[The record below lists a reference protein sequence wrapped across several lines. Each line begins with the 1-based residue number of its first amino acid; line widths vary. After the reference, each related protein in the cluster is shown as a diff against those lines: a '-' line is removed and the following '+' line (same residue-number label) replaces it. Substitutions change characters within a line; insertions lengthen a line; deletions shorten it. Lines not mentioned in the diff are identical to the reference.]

1 MCGIYPHFGF
11 TQINTDA
18 EDESLV
24 RYKQQ
29 LGLSANADSVA
40 PFPNDKR
47 VVIVKQLTLVVPDRE
62 DKVLDLTMPLEEIKN
77 KVGLLHF
84 RHCTSISLSMYFNLS
99 LSFRNSC
106 SKKAASS
113 KSR

>member
-77 KVGLLHF
+77 KVGLLHLGI
-84 RHCTSISLSMYFNLS
+84 HCSVYFNLS

>member
-1 MCGIYPHFGF
+1 M
-11 TQINTDA
+11 
-18 EDESLV
+18 V

-40 PFPNDKR
+40 PFPDDKR

-77 KVGLLHF
+77 KVSSGSQWYALGYSHVAVYINMSNCLPEIRAQRRLQVQNKDRLL
-84 RHCTSISLSMYFNLS
+84 RST
-99 LSFRNSC
+99 
-106 SKKAASS
+106 
-113 KSR
+113 

>member
-84 RHCTSISLSMYFNLS
+84 RHCTIAHPFLCVYVF
-99 LSFRNSC
+99 
-106 SKKAASS
+106 
-113 KSR
+113 